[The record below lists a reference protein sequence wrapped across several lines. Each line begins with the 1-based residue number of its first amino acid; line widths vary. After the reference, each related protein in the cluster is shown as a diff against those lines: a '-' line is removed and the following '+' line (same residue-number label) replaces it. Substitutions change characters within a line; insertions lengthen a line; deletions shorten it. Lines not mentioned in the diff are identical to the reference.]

1 MKRKKRSLV
10 VSDKTGVE
18 EAEINEYYISCSRVF
33 MTIKYVLLVIL
44 AIFVVVMLAVYRSSI
59 TYDNLAYLLR
69 DFGTEYSSGAAVFS
83 DLRYDEQENM
93 DFALYKSEL
102 AVAGDKKI
110 TLYNS
115 ASSKT
120 FEYDSDMDNPV
131 LECSDKYMLAYDL
144 GGKNYSV
151 FTNLTRVYNVQGDS
165 VIENASVSDSGEY
178 LLICRARDSKYTVSY
193 YNSSFENEAN
203 YYKSNYVSDASISPD
218 GSMIAIASV
227 GIKGNDFDSVI
238 EFYKRGDENSISE
251 YRAGNLL
258 PVNTGTFKNGYFYV
272 ICDKKILFF
281 DDKGEFVSEYN
292 SDRKKISAVSVY
304 ENTLTAVLSQNEVND
319 LSSIIL
325 FDNGGNIGYN
335 IEIDC
340 NVTDISHNDKYIYL
354 LGAGKVFRC
363 DYNTSDSNPEDVRCD
378 VGVQYIIQDGDY
390 VIAGDK
396 TSAVGLFVNNG

>member
-33 MTIKYVLLVIL
+33 MTVKYVLLVIL

-165 VIENASVSDSGEY
+165 VIENASVSDLS
-178 LLICRARDSKYTVSY
+178 LIH
-193 YNSSFENEAN
+193 
-203 YYKSNYVSDASISPD
+203 I
-218 GSMIAIASV
+218 
-227 GIKGNDFDSVI
+227 
-238 EFYKRGDENSISE
+238 
-251 YRAGNLL
+251 
-258 PVNTGTFKNGYFYV
+258 
-272 ICDKKILFF
+272 
-281 DDKGEFVSEYN
+281 
-292 SDRKKISAVSVY
+292 
-304 ENTLTAVLSQNEVND
+304 
-319 LSSIIL
+319 
-325 FDNGGNIGYN
+325 
-335 IEIDC
+335 
-340 NVTDISHNDKYIYL
+340 
-354 LGAGKVFRC
+354 
-363 DYNTSDSNPEDVRCD
+363 
-378 VGVQYIIQDGDY
+378 
-390 VIAGDK
+390 
-396 TSAVGLFVNNG
+396 